1 MVLRT
6 DLLGRA
12 DGVEPTPSGGV
23 RVPANL
29 TRVGVFT
36 YHNHDGTSVR
46 ELRHPDDVFEQASL
60 DSLADAP
67 VTVGHP
73 GTVTPETWRTDA
85 VGHVRDVKQDGR
97 YVAAKVIVAD
107 AAAVKGIK
115 DKTLVELSCGYS
127 CDLVDT
133 KGEYQGETFDARQT
147 NIRYNHVAMG
157 PKDWGRAGNEVK
169 LKLDSAYSDYV
180 APIEPASSPI
190 MTVNVNDASE
200 LAAVRADRDTA
211 RAERDAAKVDLVT
224 LQGRLDAVTAERDAL
239 KADASPTKVDALV
252 QARVAVLDGARKVL
266 GKADASKSD
275 AELIG
280 AVLLKHDAKFDSK
293 DKSPE
298 YLRARFDFVVG
309 GYQATQG
316 QLNELRSGVIGRVD
330 GAVTTDEDVQKKLD
344 AFKAKNAA
352 AWENKK

>member
-12 DGVEPTPSGGV
+12 DGIEPTPSGGV

-29 TRVGVFT
+29 TRTGVFT
-36 YHNHDGTSVR
+36 YVNQDGSTTR
-46 ELRHPDDVFEQASL
+46 ELRHPDDVFEQHSL

-73 GTVTPETWRTDA
+73 GTVTPESWRTDA

-107 AAAVKGIK
+107 AKAVAGIK
-115 DKTLVELSCGYS
+115 DKTLIELSCGYS
-127 CDLVDT
+127 CDITDE
-133 KGEYQGETFDARQT
+133 KGTYNGEEYDARQKL
-147 NIRYNHVAMG
+147 IRYNHVAMG

-169 LKLDSAYSDYV
+169 LKLDSAYSDYT
-180 APIEPASSPI
+180 PLPASSPI
-190 MTVNVNDASE
+190 MTVNVNDAQE
-200 LAAVRADRDTA
+200 LAAVRADRDAA
-211 RAERDAAKVDLVT
+211 RAERDAAKVDLVG
-224 LQGRLDAVTAERDAL
+224 LQARLDAVTAERDGL
-239 KADASPTKVDALV
+239 KADVAAAPAKVDALV

-266 GKADASKSD
+266 GAADAAKSD

-280 AVLLKHDAKFDSK
+280 DVLRKHDSKFDSK
-293 DKSPE
+293 GKSPE

-309 GYQATQG
+309 GYAATQS
-316 QLNELRSGVIGRVD
+316 QLNEVRVVVPGRAD
-330 GAVTTDEDVQKKLD
+330 GTVLTDEDVQKKAD
-344 AFKAKNAA
+344 AFKAKNAT
-352 AWENKK
+352 AWEKK

>member
-12 DGVEPTPSGGV
+12 DGIEPTPSGGV

-29 TRVGVFT
+29 TRTGVFT

-46 ELRHPDDVFEQASL
+46 ELRHPDDVFEQDSL

-73 GTVTPETWRTDA
+73 GTVTPESWRTDA
-85 VGHVRDVKQDGR
+85 VGHVRDVKQAGR

-127 CDLVDT
+127 CDLLDT

-169 LKLDSAYSDYV
+169 LKLDSAYSDYTL
-180 APIEPASSPI
+180 PASSPI
-190 MTVNVNDASE
+190 MTVNVNDAQE
-200 LAAVRADRDTA
+200 LAAVRADRDAA
-211 RAERDAAKVDLVT
+211 RAERDAAKVDLVG
-224 LQGRLDAVTAERDAL
+224 LQARLDAVTAERDGL
-239 KADASPTKVDALV
+239 KADVAAAPAKVDALV

-266 GKADASKSD
+266 GAADASKSD

-280 AVLLKHDAKFDSK
+280 DVLRKHDSKFDSK
-293 DKSPE
+293 GKSPE

-309 GYQATQG
+309 GYAATQS
-316 QLNELRSGVIGRVD
+316 QLNEVRVVVPGRAD
-330 GAVTTDEDVQKKLD
+330 GTVLTDEDVQKKAD
-344 AFKAKNAA
+344 AFKAKNAT
-352 AWENKK
+352 AWEKK